1 MRAALIGGEVTWDDL
16 LRTHRPYINLATVED
31 ETRVPIHFF
40 PEEELSYPK
49 PDPMPEGIIIPIEDD
64 DETISFVSS
73 DEEDTDL
80 GEGEILGM
88 E

>member
-1 MRAALIGGEVTWDDL
+1 MRAALIGGEVTWDEL
-16 LRTHRPYINLATVED
+16 LRTHRPYMNLADVYD

-40 PEEELSYPK
+40 PPEELSYPQ
-49 PDPMPEGIIIPIEDD
+49 PDPLPEGIIIPPEDSD
-64 DETISFVSS
+64 DTISFVSS